1 MGENISNISNEYKES
16 KPNIPWQMIKGM
28 RNIIVHNYENVSYD
42 TLYET
47 ITKDLPYLKEEL
59 SK

>member
-1 MGENISNISNEYKES
+1 
-16 KPNIPWQMIKGM
+16 MIKGM

-47 ITKDLPYLKEEL
+47 IKKDLPYLKEEL